1 VVDLA
6 ELIKTVGTMLESAVD
21 ALIEIDVTIDPD
33 TWPINVDAGEL
44 ELALVNIVLNARDA
58 MPDGGRISLEAANV
72 HLAARDTV
80 SAVEGQFV
88 ALRLT
93 DTGTGIAPDMLDKVF
108 DPFFTTKPVGK
119 GTGLGLSQV
128 YGFAYQSGGTVTVDS
143 LLGHGTSVTLYL
155 PRAPQAAGVH
165 RHKSE
170 APSSQGGG
178 KVLLVEDNP
187 DVAEVSALMLE
198 QAGYAPRRVA
208 DADQALQALEN
219 EDFDLVISDI
229 VMPGRY
235 DGLTLARLLR
245 ETKPDLP
252 VILVSGY
259 AGEAGEASLEFT
271 VLRKPFRF
279 SQLSQTVALIMAG
292 R

>member
-1 VVDLA
+1 
-6 ELIKTVGTMLESAVD
+6 
-21 ALIEIDVTIDPD
+21 
-33 TWPINVDAGEL
+33 
-44 ELALVNIVLNARDA
+44 
-58 MPDGGRISLEAANV
+58 
-72 HLAARDTV
+72 
-80 SAVEGQFV
+80 
-88 ALRLT
+88 
-93 DTGTGIAPDMLDKVF
+93 
-108 DPFFTTKPVGK
+108 
-119 GTGLGLSQV
+119 
-128 YGFAYQSGGTVTVDS
+128 
-143 LLGHGTSVTLYL
+143 
-155 PRAPQAAGVH
+155 
-165 RHKSE
+165 
-170 APSSQGGG
+170 
-178 KVLLVEDNP
+178 
-187 DVAEVSALMLE
+187 MLE